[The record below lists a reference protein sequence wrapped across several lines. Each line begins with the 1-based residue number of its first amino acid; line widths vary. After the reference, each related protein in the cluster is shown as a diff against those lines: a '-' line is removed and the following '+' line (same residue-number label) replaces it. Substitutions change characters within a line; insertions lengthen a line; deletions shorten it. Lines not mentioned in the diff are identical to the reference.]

1 MRPGVAQARLA
12 LPRTPEGHFEVPME
26 RVQEPSAPSTVEPY
40 YGQPGG
46 GTEITTEHPIDVTD
60 LPFILFE
67 EGG

>member
-1 MRPGVAQARLA
+1 
-12 LPRTPEGHFEVPME
+12 ME